1 MRPAFASAR
10 RARPLLGTFVEITA
24 EGASPS
30 ALDAAI
36 DGAFQAVTDVHR
48 LMSPHEPESDVS
60 RLNREASAR
69 AVSVHPWTY
78 EVLRMAVE
86 LHEASAGVFDV
97 AVPTH
102 PTEGQAVELL
112 AGHRV
117 RLGSP
122 GVRIDVGGIAKGFA
136 VDRAIDRLRDHGVP
150 RGIVNAG
157 GDLGAFGLD
166 PHLIHIRDPRDPRL
180 VLCRIEVRN
189 EALASS
195 GGHFDP
201 FRSWDAEI
209 TTVID
214 PRTREPARSVRGV
227 TVRAPSC
234 MVADALTKVTMV
246 LGEAAAPLIARYGAG
261 ALLVSTEGHVR
272 VTRGWPGAVPVAS

>member
-1 MRPAFASAR
+1 MRPAFVSAR

-24 EGASPS
+24 AGASRS
-30 ALDAAI
+30 DLDDAI
-36 DGAFQAVTDVHR
+36 DGAFQAVADVHR

-60 RLNREASAR
+60 RLNRAASAR

-78 EVLRMAVE
+78 EVLRMAIE
-86 LHEASAGVFDV
+86 LHEASARVFDV
-97 AVPTH
+97 TVPTH

-112 AGHRV
+112 AGHRAC
-117 RLGSP
+117 LGSP
-122 GVRIDVGGIAKGFA
+122 GVRVDVGGIAKGFA

-157 GDLGAFGLD
+157 GDLGAFGVE

-180 VLCRIEVRN
+180 VLCRVDVRN

-201 FRSWDAEI
+201 FQSSEVEVTR
-209 TTVID
+209 VMD

-227 TVRAPSC
+227 TVLAPSC
-234 MVADALTKVTMV
+234 MVADALTKITMV
-246 LGEAAAPLIARYGAG
+246 LGEPAAGLIARYAAR
-261 ALLVSTEGHVR
+261 ALMVSAEGHMR
-272 VTRGWPGAVPVAS
+272 VTPGWPGAVPLAS